1 MISFNLYVQTSFS
14 FNGSLVDVDKLVDL
28 AAEYGYTAIGI
39 ADRSTLHAAIKF
51 YRACVKKGIQPI
63 LGVRIVTIGL
73 FEGESPFLAYAKNNT
88 GYQNLLQISS
98 YLNTTEPRLSLEQL
112 KRFGEGLFF
121 VALPD
126 EGELHRAALADDY
139 ELAMR
144 LAKRY
149 DDDLPEW
156 YAGIDA
162 SNFIVETKVVP
173 MFERIGKTIVV
184 NRVNYLRQ
192 DDRVAASI
200 LSRIVDESNVEHSG
214 LFTNE
219 AADHHFLTLPEI
231 NRRYADYPEAVARTK
246 RLIEECRWSIDFTV
260 RHLPRYPLESG
271 ETAIAFLKRLSGRG
285 LERRFAQTTKPKH
298 PLNDYRDRLAFEL
311 KVIEQMGYADYF
323 LIVWDFV
330 LYAKRAGILVG
341 PGRGSAAGS
350 LTSYV
355 LGIVDVDPLEHDLF
369 FERFLNPERITM
381 PDIDMDFPDDRRDEV
396 IRYVVDKYG
405 KDHVTNIV
413 AFGTFQGKSA
423 IRDVGRILEL
433 PEIVLSEIS
442 EYLSKTDNSID
453 EFASKEPDKYRK
465 LMDNPDIRLL
475 FDVSRRLI
483 DLPKHVSTHAAGII
497 ITDENIQRF
506 APVQNGLLSMY
517 QTQFE
522 ANDLEAIGLNK
533 IDFLGIRNLKTIQRV
548 IELIQEIKH
557 VAVDIYR
564 IPMNDPKTFAML
576 KNVHTL
582 GVFQLES
589 DGMMNLIRR
598 MQLETFADISLCIA
612 LFRPGPM
619 ENIPTYL
626 RRRFGEETVEYPHPD
641 LQGILESTKG
651 IIVYQEQIMQI
662 ARDFAGY
669 SLGEADVLRR
679 AVSKKSES
687 ELQKQRSNFI
697 SKAKAKG
704 RDEVVANHIYDYIV
718 KFANYGFN
726 KSHSVAYA
734 LVAYWM
740 AYLKANHP
748 DIFMSVLMDSALG
761 SQTATAEYLREC
773 HRLNIQVLPPAINAS
788 SKNYRIENNQ
798 LRYPFLGIRSIGLQI
813 AERIAQ
819 IQAAGPIRDF
829 LDFVIRAKDINSRA
843 VESLIMAGVFDEF
856 GLTKKT
862 MMENLKQVQSFAAWG
877 EGQKELVFRYNE
889 VLEYPFEH
897 LQETEKEL
905 LGVNLRFHPIAKY
918 VALAKQRKYLFP
930 SEIEDRYLGR
940 AKVIGTLTRFKKLQ
954 TKGNETMAF
963 AEIEDQLGHIEAVFF
978 PQAYRDCSPLVQLKQ
993 VCLFLGT
1000 IALRN
1005 GKIQLVVDRI
1015 ETIQEDSQ

>member
-1 MISFNLYVQTSFS
+1 MLSFNLYVQTSFS

-28 AAEYGYTAIGI
+28 AADYGYTAIGI
-39 ADRSTLHAAIKF
+39 ADRSTIHAAIKF
-51 YRACVKKGIQPI
+51 YRACVKKGIRPI
-63 LGVRIVTIGL
+63 LGMRILTIGL
-73 FEGESPFLAYAKNNT
+73 NEGESPFLAFARNNN
-88 GYQNLLQISS
+88 GYQNLLWISS
-98 YLNTTEPRLSLEQL
+98 YLNTTAKSISLDQL
-112 KRFGEGLFF
+112 RQWSDGIFF

-126 EGELHRAALADDY
+126 EGELYQAALADDY
-139 ELAMR
+139 DLAQR
-144 LAKRY
+144 LTARY
-149 DDDLPEW
+149 SESLPEW
-156 YAGIDA
+156 YLGIDL
-162 SNFIVETKVVP
+162 SNFIVETKVAP
-173 MFERIGKTIVV
+173 MFDRIGKTIIV
-184 NRVNYLRQ
+184 NRVNYLHQ
-192 DDRVAASI
+192 DDRAAASI
-200 LSRIVDESNVEHSG
+200 LARIVDEKNFEHSG

-219 AADHHFLTLPEI
+219 ASDHHFLTLQALS
-231 NRRYADYPEAVARTK
+231 RRYADYPKAIARTEQ
-246 RLIEECRWSIDFTV
+246 LISECRWTIDFSV
-260 RHLPRYPLESG
+260 RHLPRYPIASG
-271 ETAIAFLKRLSGRG
+271 ETAIGFLKRLSRRG
-285 LERRFAQTTKPKH
+285 LERRFAQTIKPKH
-298 PLNDYRDRLAFEL
+298 TWNSYRDRLEFEL
-311 KVIEQMGYADYF
+311 QVIDQMGYADYF

-405 KDHVTNIV
+405 KNHVTNIV

-423 IRDVGRILEL
+423 VRDVGRILEL

-442 EYLSKTDNSID
+442 EYLSKTDNSIA
-453 EFASKEPDKYRK
+453 EFETKEPLKYQK
-465 LMDNPDIRLL
+465 LMENPEVKFL
-475 FDVSRRLI
+475 FEVSRKLI

-497 ITDENIQRF
+497 ITDEDIQQF
-506 APVQNGLLSMY
+506 APVQNGLLEMY

-522 ANDLEAIGLNK
+522 AADLEAIGLNK

-548 IELIQEIKH
+548 IELVQENKNI
-557 VAVDIYR
+557 AIDIYR
-564 IPMNDPKTFAML
+564 IPMNDPKTFSML

-626 RRRFGEETVEYPHPD
+626 RRRFGEEAVDYPHPD
-641 LQGILESTKG
+641 LQPILESTKG

-662 ARDFAGY
+662 ARDFSGY

-679 AVSKKSES
+679 AVSKKSET
-687 ELQKQRSNFI
+687 ELQKQRANFI
-697 SKAKAKG
+697 AKSKAKG
-704 RDEVVANHIYDYIV
+704 RDEAVANRIYDYIV

-740 AYLKANHP
+740 AYLKANYP
-748 DIFMSVLMDSALG
+748 DTFMAVLMDSALG
-761 SQTATAEYLREC
+761 SQTATADYLREC
-773 HRLNIQVLPPAINAS
+773 HRLNIQVLPPSINAS
-788 SKNYRIENNQ
+788 GKYYRAEGGQ

-813 AERIAQ
+813 ADRIAQ
-819 IQAAGPIRDF
+819 IQASGPIRNF
-829 LDFVIRAKDINSRA
+829 LDFVIRAKDVNSRA

-862 MMENLKQVQSFAAWG
+862 MIENLKQVQSFAAWG

-889 VLEYPFEH
+889 VAEYPFDH

-905 LGVNLRFHPIAKY
+905 LGVNLRFHPIARY
-918 VALAKQRKYLFP
+918 VSFAKQQKYLFP
-930 SEIEDRYLGR
+930 SEIDDRNLGR
-940 AKVIGTLTRFKKLQ
+940 AKVIGSLNRLKTLQ
-954 TKGNETMAF
+954 TKTKETMAF
-963 AEIEDQLGHIEAVFF
+963 AELEDQLGHIEAVFF
-978 PQAYRDCSPLVQLKQ
+978 PRDYVNCSPQNYQKQ
-993 VCLFLGT
+993 VCLFIGS
-1000 IALRN
+1000 IAFRN

-1015 ETIQEDSQ
+1015 ETLQEGSQ